1 MMNNFNFKITLE
13 KNTLRVEN
21 LDGFD
26 IPNIWFVVIDMDSNL
41 VKDLIWGSFPPYSHI
56 VSELSKPSPDCNGYR
71 IEVYEEK
78 GNMETLYST
87 EITWGD
93 VNKKYFFHN
102 SLRELNYMPF
112 VDLFYNDE
120 YDGKIV
126 ITENDV
132 VYDLGANVGVFTMW
146 SLIANAK
153 QIYSFEPTN
162 YLIPYLYET
171 FHQHHPRVT
180 IFDKAITGKNEVKQF
195 NIGRHS
201 VGNSL
206 YTDLGNPNTIDVQC
220 INIEQFIEENGLQQ
234 PTLMKVDIEGSEY
247 EMFHSLTDRFI
258 QSVKTWI
265 VEFHYN
271 YDDKAEKII
280 HRLLNLGFNVEM
292 KKGDTLKNLEEKCM
306 GTFIAK
312 K

>member
-1 MMNNFNFKITLE
+1 MNFNITVE
-13 KNTLRVEN
+13 NNILRVEN
-21 LDGFD
+21 PHPVERKD
-26 IPNIWFVVIDMDSNL
+26 IWFAVIDIDCNL
-41 VKDLIWGSFPPYSHI
+41 LKDLIWGSFPPNSHI
-56 VSELSKPSPDCNGYR
+56 LSELSKPGPACNGYR
-71 IEVYEEK
+71 VEAFLDE
-78 GNMETLYST
+78 GNKKTIQST
-87 EITWGD
+87 EIIWGNVD
-93 VNKKYFFHN
+93 KKHFFHN

-112 VDLFYNDE
+112 IDLFYNDE

-126 ITENDV
+126 VTEDDV

-146 SLIANAK
+146 SLRAK

-162 YLIPYLYET
+162 YLIPHLYET
-171 FHQHHPRVT
+171 FHIHHPRVV
-180 IFDKAITGKNEVKQF
+180 IFDKAITGKHEIKQF
-195 NIGRHS
+195 NMGRHS

-206 YTDLGNPNTIDVQC
+206 YTDLGNPDAVDVQC
-220 INIEQFIEENGLQQ
+220 INIEQFIQENGLQQ

-247 EMFHSLTDRFI
+247 EMFDSITDEFI
-258 QSVKTWI
+258 KSVPTWI

-271 YDDKAEKII
+271 YEDKAEQII

-292 KKGDTLKNLEEKCM
+292 KKGDILKNHEHKCM

>member
-1 MMNNFNFKITLE
+1 MKFNITVENNV
-13 KNTLRVEN
+13 LRVEN
-21 LDGFD
+21 PQPIEYKD
-26 IPNIWFVVIDMDSNL
+26 IWFAVIDMDCNL
-41 VKDLIWGSFPPYSHI
+41 VKDLIWGSFPPNSHI
-56 VSELSKPSPDCNGYR
+56 LSELGKPGPACNGYR
-71 IEVYEEK
+71 IEVFLDE
-78 GNMETLYST
+78 GNKETQQT
-87 EITWGD
+87 VDVIWGNVD
-93 VNKKYFFHN
+93 KKHFFHN

-112 VDLFYNDE
+112 IDLFYNDE

-126 ITENDV
+126 ITEDDV

-146 SLIANAK
+146 SLRAK

-162 YLIPYLYET
+162 YLIPHLYKT
-171 FHQHHPRVT
+171 FHAHHPRV
-180 IFDKAITGKNEVKQF
+180 IIYDKAITGKHEIKQF
-195 NIGRHS
+195 NMGRHS

-206 YTDLGNPNTIDVQC
+206 YTDWGNPDAVDVQC
-220 INIEQFIEENGLQQ
+220 INIEQFIRENNLQQ

-247 EMFHSLTDRFI
+247 EMFDNITDEFI
-258 QSVKTWI
+258 KSVNTWI

-271 YDDKAEKII
+271 YEDKAEQII

-292 KKGDTLKNLEEKCM
+292 KKGDILKNHEHKCM

>member
-1 MMNNFNFKITLE
+1 MNFNITVE
-13 KNTLRVEN
+13 NNVLRVEN
-21 LDGFD
+21 PHPIEYKD
-26 IPNIWFVVIDMDSNL
+26 IWFAVIDIDCNL
-41 VKDLIWGSFPPYSHI
+41 LKDLIWGSFPPNSHI
-56 VSELSKPSPDCNGYR
+56 LSELGKPGPACNGYR
-71 IEVYEEK
+71 IEVFLDEGDAK
-78 GNMETLYST
+78 TIQST
-87 EITWGD
+87 EIIWGD

-112 VDLFYNDE
+112 IDLFYNDE

-126 ITENDV
+126 VTEDDV

-146 SLIANAK
+146 SLRAK

-162 YLIPYLYET
+162 YLIPHLYET
-171 FHQHHPRVT
+171 FHIHHPRVV
-180 IFDKAITGKNEVKQF
+180 IFDKAITGKHEIKQF
-195 NIGRHS
+195 NMGRHS

-206 YTDLGNPNTIDVQC
+206 YTDIDNPNAVDVQC
-220 INIEQFIEENGLQQ
+220 INIEQFIQENGLQQ

-247 EMFHSLTDRFI
+247 EMFDSISDEFI
-258 QSVKTWI
+258 KSVPTWI

-271 YDDKAEKII
+271 YENKAEEII

-292 KKGDTLKNLEEKCM
+292 KKGDMLKDFEQKCM